1 VTRRRTSFL
10 SRRAFVRS
18 AGGLAL
24 GLPLMDSLRA
34 RAQEGTFPKRLVL
47 MYTPNGVIH
56 SGWFPLNVASE
67 TSFGLNQAHA
77 PLEPYKNRLLLL
89 GGVDLKVAADPN
101 NPGGPHQRGIGTLFT
116 ARDLQSG
123 TFADGCGRL
132 AGWANGISVDQEV
145 AQHVGQDT
153 LFASLEL
160 GVRALDND
168 VQGRISYAGPGVP
181 LPPMNQPADV
191 FTRLLTGFT
200 ERTPELDAIA
210 AEKKSVLD
218 AVQGQFETLSGRVG
232 ADDRVK
238 LEQHLEIVREI
249 ERRMTA
255 GASGASCTTPEQP
268 PALDPNSETDMPA
281 IAELE
286 IDLLAMAFACDLTR
300 VASFQISTSLNRIR
314 YPWLD
319 SPGEGHTLSHSGPS
333 NAQASAELVKRAAWH
348 SSLVA
353 RLFDRLSEI
362 PEGDGTALDNTL
374 FVWGNEV
381 SEGNVHSH
389 VNMPFLLAGGGWYF
403 RTGRYI
409 QYQGASHSDLLVS
422 ILNAMGVPASTF
434 GLPEYCTGE
443 LTGLV

>member
-1 VTRRRTSFL
+1 VSRRRSSVL

-18 AGGLAL
+18 AGGIALA
-24 GLPLMDSLRA
+24 LPLMDSLRA
-34 RAQEGTFPKRLVL
+34 RAQEGSFPKRLVL

-56 SGWFPLNVASE
+56 SGWWPQNVVSE
-67 TSFGLNQAHA
+67 TSFDLNEAHA
-77 PLEPYKNRLLLL
+77 PLEPYRDRLLIL
-89 GGVDLKVAADPN
+89 GGVDLQVTATG
-101 NPGGPHQRGIGTLFT
+101 PGGPHQRGIGGLFT
-116 ARDLQSG
+116 ARELQSG

-145 AQHVGQDT
+145 AREIGRDT

-168 VQGRISYAGPGVP
+168 VQGRISYAGAGAP
-181 LPPMNQPADV
+181 LPPMNVPADV
-191 FTRLLTGFT
+191 FTRLITGFT

-210 AEKKSVLD
+210 ADRKSVLD
-218 AVQGQFETLSGRVG
+218 AVQDQFAALSSRVG
-232 ADDRVK
+232 ADDRQK
-238 LEQHLEIVREI
+238 LKQHLELVRDL

-255 GASGASCTTPEQP
+255 GASGASCTTPAVP
-268 PALDPNSETDMPA
+268 PALDPNSEADMPA

-300 VASFQISTSLNRIR
+300 VASFQISTALNRIR

-319 SPGEGHTLSHSGPS
+319 SPGEGHTLSHAGPS
-333 NAQASAELVKRAAWH
+333 NTEASAELNRRAAWH

-403 RTGRYI
+403 RTGRYVR
-409 QYQGASHSDLLVS
+409 YQGASHSDLLVS
-422 ILNAMGVPASTF
+422 ILNAMGVPRSTF
-434 GLPEYCTGE
+434 GLEQYCSGE
-443 LTGLV
+443 LSGLV